1 MPYVRKGKAVY
12 KKVDGLKKVGTSKS
26 VAKAKRHINVRRAV
40 HHGWTP
46 TGKPARDIRK
56 RAGHN
61 PGLQVVFS
69 GHIPEESAWKGGKKQ
84 R

>member
-1 MPYVRKGKAVY
+1 MPYVRKGKTVY
-12 KKVDGLKKVGTSKS
+12 KKVNGLRRKGIAKS
-26 VAKAKRHINVRRAV
+26 TAKAKRYLNLLRGVE
-40 HHGWTP
+40 HGFVP

-61 PGLQVVFS
+61 PGLQVVRA
-69 GHIPEESAWKGGKKQ
+69 GWIPKESAWKGGKKQ